1 MFFTRNAPI
10 TDNRTT
16 LPEKWASMVQ
26 GFVVILHSKSNVNN
40 MDQPTPKKTYRLK
53 KTKVEES
60 VVNAYKRMEER
71 IVASYRAIEN
81 SVVGTYKKIE
91 DDFVEHFLEKVD
103 DENENENSDSK
114 P

>member
-1 MFFTRNAPI
+1 M
-10 TDNRTT
+10 
-16 LPEKWASMVQ
+16 PEKWASMVQ

-40 MDQPTPKKTYRLK
+40 KDQPTPKKTYRLK

-81 SVVGTYKKIE
+81 SVVRTYKKIE
-91 DDFVEHFLEKVD
+91 DDFVGHFLEKVY
-103 DENENENSDSK
+103 DENEDENENSDSK